1 VSANTG
7 ASARAGATTTILQL
21 FSGMSDDAVLAY
33 QKMRNRTPADLEDG
47 FTANGAERMFGR
59 EQGPD
64 DPLDVIRE
72 FGHGGRPRA
81 ERPAPEAARGAQRRA
96 QGFDTLG
103 LEIDAAA
110 AEIKARSRS
119 W

>member
-1 VSANTG
+1 MGPS
-7 ASARAGATTTILQL
+7 
-21 FSGMSDDAVLAY
+21 
-33 QKMRNRTPADLEDG
+33 
-47 FTANGAERMFGR
+47 RMFGR

-64 DPLDVIRE
+64 DPFDVIRE
-72 FGHGGRPRA
+72 FGPAGDRARASRA
-81 ERPAPEAARGAQRRA
+81 EARVVRNAERKA
-96 QGFDTLG
+96 FDTLG